1 MQNNIPWIEK
11 YRPCRFDDIV
21 LDPMNRVFFRNILS
35 RKYFPNLM
43 FYGPPGTGKT
53 TTIINLINEY
63 QAITNPHNVSLGK
76 NKEGIIH
83 LNASDERGI
92 DIIRNQINQ
101 FVKSNHL
108 FEPGLKF
115 VILDEVDYMTK
126 NAQQALKSLL
136 QMCRPNVRFC
146 LICNYISKIDESLQ
160 NEFICVRFNQLP
172 KNEIYKFIRNITE
185 TEGVSITPGEIESI
199 QTNYYSDIRSMIN
212 FIQLNSASS
221 EQTERKEL
229 KIVCSD
235 NWDKIHGLLR
245 QSTLLSGNGRH
256 CVASVLG
263 DVELYIHELSIQ
275 YNIDKRNILNSYF
288 NYVIRTYP
296 EIIVPGFLSIVEN
309 VVHTT
314 DDVPIKSVLA
324 YFCSNLANHYQ
335 TTACHTI
342 TSVR

>member
-11 YRPCRFDDIV
+11 YRPGRFDDIV
-21 LDPMNRVFFRNILS
+21 LDPMNRVFFKNILS

-63 QAITNPHNVSLGK
+63 QAISNTSAVSMGK

-172 KNEIYKFIRNITE
+172 KHEIYKFIRNITE
-185 TEGVSITPGEIESI
+185 TEGVSITAGEIESI

-212 FIQLNSASS
+212 FIQLNSA
-221 EQTERKEL
+221 QTERKEL

-235 NWDKIHGLLR
+235 NWEKIHALLR
-245 QSTLLSGNGRH
+245 QSTFLADNPYS
-256 CVASVLG
+256 CSASILRE
-263 DVELYIHELSIQ
+263 VELYIHELSIQ
-275 YNIDKRNILNSYF
+275 YNIDKRSILNSYF

-296 EIIVPGFLSIVEN
+296 EIISPAFLSIVEN

-335 TTACHTI
+335 TTACPTL